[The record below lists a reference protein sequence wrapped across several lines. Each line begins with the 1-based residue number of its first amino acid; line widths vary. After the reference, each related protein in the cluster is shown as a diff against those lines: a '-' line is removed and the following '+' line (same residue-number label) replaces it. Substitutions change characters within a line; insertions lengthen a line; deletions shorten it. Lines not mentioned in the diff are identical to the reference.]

1 MAPHFF
7 PGREAREGRSGNVVA
22 SPETVVRYIDCSV
35 QGEVKLMTTYL
46 SI

>member
-7 PGREAREGRSGNVVA
+7 LGREAREGRSGNVVA

-35 QGEVKLMTTYL
+35 QGEVKLMTTYP
-46 SI
+46 S